1 MLSSPR
7 SLRADATMLALLW
20 VMALVLLARTGAVAA
35 EATRALQL
43 EVFINNTPTQKIG
56 AFVDLGQGRLAAAA
70 QELAELGVKIE
81 GPFSGQTLV
90 ALDELPGLSYRFDE
104 PAQSVHLTLGH
115 RQLVAR
121 QYDARGALD
130 APTPQSPDLGGVL
143 NYTVFASSLTT
154 FPSSAPTFSGANAA
168 LDGRLFGPFGT
179 FGQSAILGMTPAS
192 QATSLRLE
200 TFWRNSDPQSLITTR
215 VGDTI
220 SGGLA
225 WTRPIRMAGV
235 QVQRN
240 FALRPDLVT
249 LPLPSLSGSAAV
261 PSTVEVFIN
270 NAKTH
275 TQELAPGP
283 YEIRNLPVPTEAGT
297 ARVVIRDATGQQT
310 VTNLPFLT
318 SPKLLRPGLMD
329 FSVEAGVPRLRYGLE
344 SDEYATN
351 AVASLSLRGGIHDHL
366 TLEGH
371 AEAGAGLALVGLGA
385 VLGMGPFGLASLA
398 LSGSHRDDETGV
410 RSYLAYQTR
419 LGSLHLRA
427 SFEHTFGRYNDL
439 ASATARYPTPTFA
452 DQGVLGSQRVSSFL
466 LGAKPP
472 TSLTTVSLGAPL
484 PFDKAWLNGSYLSLE
499 QVDGTRVDLLSI
511 SYSRPL
517 FGGAS
522 LNANAYCDLQDQR
535 SRGAMISISIP
546 LGDSISA
553 SASAFNTGTS
563 SNVVA
568 EASKSLRQEP
578 GSFGWRLR
586 DYEGSNP
593 SRFAEG
599 AYRSSIGEWRG
610 GVLQMPSGASGY
622 VQASGAVASLGGNVF
637 LSNRIDDAFAVVKAG
652 APNVDVLYENRP
664 IGRTNADGALLVP
677 NLRSY
682 QANKIGIDPQA
693 LPLDAAAPTTLKI
706 AAPADGSG
714 VVVDF
719 GVRSEQGAVVILVDR
734 AGQFIPAGSPGR
746 LETADTGFT
755 VGYDGRAYIRH
766 LGAHNSVLVTTAT
779 GSCRS
784 SFAFAAAAN
793 QQVVIGPVACQ

>member
-1 MLSSPR
+1 
-7 SLRADATMLALLW
+7 
-20 VMALVLLARTGAVAA
+20 MAVLVIHRKAVAA
-35 EATRALQL
+35 DATRALQL
-43 EVFINNTPTQKIG
+43 EVFINDVPSRKIG
-56 AFVDLGQGRLAAAA
+56 SFVDLGHGRLAARAE
-70 QELAELGVKIE
+70 ELVELGIKIE
-81 GPFSGQTLV
+81 GRSPGQALI
-90 ALDELPGLSYRFDE
+90 ALDELPGVSYRFNE
-104 PAQSVHLTLGH
+104 PAQSVYFRLGD
-115 RQLVAR
+115 RQRVAH
-121 QYDARGALD
+121 QYDVRG
-130 APTPQSPDLGGVL
+130 TPDLPIPQHPDLGGVL
-143 NYTVFASSLTT
+143 NYTLFASSLTT
-154 FPSSAPTFSGANAA
+154 FPSSAPAFAGANAA
-168 LDGRLFGPFGT
+168 LDGRAFGPFGT

-192 QATSLRLE
+192 QATALRLE
-200 TFWRNSDPQSLITTR
+200 SFWRHSDPQSLLTYR

-235 QVQRN
+235 QIQRN

-297 ARVVIRDATGQQT
+297 ARIVIRDSTGQQT

-318 SPKLLRPGLMD
+318 SPKLLRPGLTD
-329 FSVEAGVPRLRYGLE
+329 LSIEAGVPRLRYGLE
-344 SDEYATN
+344 SDTYASN

-385 VLGMGPFGLASLA
+385 VVGMGKLGLASLA
-398 LSGSHRDDETGV
+398 LSGSHRDDETGL

-419 LGSLHLRA
+419 LGSLYLRA
-427 SFEHTFGRYNDL
+427 SFERTFGRYNDL
-439 ASATARYPTPTFA
+439 ASVTARYPSTTFA
-452 DQGVLGSQRVSSFL
+452 EQAVLGGQRVSSFL
-466 LGAKPP
+466 LGARPP
-472 TSLTTVSLGAPL
+472 TSLATLSLGAPL
-484 PFDKAWLNGSYLSLE
+484 PFDKAWLNGNYLSME
-499 QVDGTRVDLLSI
+499 QAGGSRVDLISL

-517 FGGAS
+517 FGSAS
-522 LNANAYCDLQDQR
+522 LNASAYSDIQDRR
-535 SRGAMISISIP
+535 SRGAMISVSIP
-546 LGDSISA
+546 LGESMSA
-553 SASAFNTGTS
+553 SVSAFNAGNAT
-563 SNVVA
+563 NVVT
-568 EASKSLRQEP
+568 EAARSLRQEP
-578 GSFGWRLR
+578 GSFGWRVR

-599 AYRSSIGEWRG
+599 AYRSSVGEWRG
-610 GVLQMPSGASGY
+610 GVLQMPNGTSGY

-664 IGRTNADGALLVP
+664 IGRTNANGTLLVP

-682 QANKIGIDPQA
+682 QANKIAIDPQA
-693 LPLDAAAPTTLKI
+693 LPLDADAPTTHKI

-719 GVRSEQGAVVILVDR
+719 GVRSDRGAVVILVDR
-734 AGQFIPAGSPGR
+734 SGQFLPAGSPGR
-746 LETADTGFT
+746 LEAAESPFT
-755 VGYDGRAYIRH
+755 VGYDGRAYVRN
-766 LGAHNSVLVTTAT
+766 LAERNSVVVDAVS
-779 GSCRS
+779 GACRA
-784 SFAFAAAAN
+784 SFEFAATKN
-793 QQVVIGPVACQ
+793 QQVVIGPIVCR